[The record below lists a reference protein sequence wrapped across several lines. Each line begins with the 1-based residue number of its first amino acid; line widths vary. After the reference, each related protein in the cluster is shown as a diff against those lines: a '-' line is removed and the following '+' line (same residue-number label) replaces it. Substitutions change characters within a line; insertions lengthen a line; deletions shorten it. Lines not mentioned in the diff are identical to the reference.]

1 MGKAGRR
8 IALLTLD
15 ANMLRDEEWAP
26 FNYAIRRIQAAV
38 LADPQLADAEVELFE
53 AWTPDALE
61 TMAADIERFD
71 PDLVGASAYL
81 WSFPTFVEIAR
92 RLKRARPD
100 RTIVFGGP
108 SARPAMFH
116 LEPYADAVSAVDAL
130 VVRDGEEAF
139 QEIVRLADRSPAALL
154 TIQGLAVSTRD
165 GWVETPRRT
174 GDTPLDDLPSPYRMG
189 LVPDKVTAHIETFR
203 GCPLSCAFCEWGAA
217 DRPSRVY
224 SKEYLVEELETLRRL
239 GTRGGFLVDAALNL
253 NNRAFKNLVA
263 AERET
268 RFFRDFHF
276 SCEIYPTHLR
286 DEHLQFLSEVNVH
299 HLGVGLQSYDKE
311 VLARI
316 DRPFDEKKFEA
327 GLAALSQV
335 APATCEIIFGLPG
348 DNPKSFQRTLDKLMD
363 QPCNFLVYHCL
374 VLPDGL
380 MTRAPAGS
388 DMVFDPGTLKMISCW
403 GWSEKDFRDT
413 AEKLNLLVEKH
424 NGRRGEY
431 FWQLPDGLGKNAVAH
446 QNQRGGS
453 HGSNGQRGHG
463 GHHQGPSSAAPR
475 VALRPGAADSR

>member
-1 MGKAGRR
+1 MPKAGRR

-15 ANMLRDEEWAP
+15 ANMLRDDEWAP

-61 TMAADIERFD
+61 TMAADVERFD
-71 PDLVGASAYL
+71 PDLIGASTYL

-100 RTIVFGGP
+100 RTVIFGGP
-108 SARPAMFH
+108 SAHPAMFD

-130 VVRDGEEAF
+130 CVRDGEEAF
-139 QEIVRLADRSPAALL
+139 QDIARLADRSTSSLL
-154 TIQGLAVSTRD
+154 GIQGLAVSTTN
-165 GWVETPRRT
+165 GWVHTPRRT
-174 GDTPLDDLPSPYRMG
+174 DDTPLDDLPSPYRMG

-203 GCPLSCAFCEWGAA
+203 GCPLSCAFCEWGVA

-224 SKEYLVEELETLRRL
+224 SKEYLVEEFETLRRL
-239 GTRGGFLVDAALNL
+239 QTRGGFLVDAALNL
-253 NNRAFKNLVA
+253 NNKAFKNLAA

-276 SCEIYPTHLR
+276 SCEIYPTHLK
-286 DEHLQFLSEVNVH
+286 DEHLEFLSEINVH
-299 HLGVGLQSYDKE
+299 HLGVGLQSYNKE

-316 DRPFDEKKFEA
+316 HRPFDDKKFEA
-327 GLAALSQV
+327 GLAALSRV
-335 APATCEIIFGLPG
+335 APATCEIIVGLPG
-348 DNPKSFQRTLDKLMD
+348 DNPESFQRTLDRLME

-380 MTRAPAGS
+380 MTRAPEGS
-388 DMVFDPGTLKMISCW
+388 NMVFDPVTLKTISCW

-413 AEKLNLLVEKH
+413 AEKLDLLVEKH
-424 NGRRGEY
+424 NGRKGEY
-431 FWQLPDGLGKNAVAH
+431 FWQLPEGLGTGAARRN
-446 QNQRGGS
+446 NDRR
-453 HGSNGQRGHG
+453 NGNPRDYAPKHR
-463 GHHQGPSSAAPR
+463 PAAPH
-475 VALRPGAADSR
+475 LGDLTKTC